1 MVRRKFLLKRLGWRL
16 AAGLGVMWGAATF
29 AFITLHATSG
39 DIALTT
45 VSANGSDPTEAVLQ
59 EVRRQY
65 GLNLPLWR
73 QYVDYL
79 WKLLHGNLGQSY
91 QQHIPVTQ
99 AIGMQIVPTLELAG
113 AAAVV
118 SVVLA
123 VVVATFTAN
132 RRGWVRMLTTGTE
145 LVLASMPTFVVGLL
159 LLIIFGLE
167 LNWLPVSGETG
178 LPALIM
184 PVMTLALPISA
195 VLAQVVQ
202 SQLEE
207 ILEQP
212 FILTARARGMREAAV
227 RVRHALRHASIQLV
241 TMTGFVVGGLLGG
254 AVIVESLFN
263 RQGLGQLMLT
273 STTDKDIPLVTGV
286 ILFAALAYVVVN
298 ILVDMAYTLI
308 DPRVVTT

>member
-1 MVRRKFLLKRLGWRL
+1 MRRKLLARRLGWRL
-16 AAGLGVMWGAATF
+16 AAGVGVMWGAATF

-45 VSANGSDPTEAVLQ
+45 VSANGSDPTEAQLD

-65 GLNLPLWR
+65 GLMLPLWR
-73 QYVDYL
+73 QYADYL
-79 WKLLHGNLGQSY
+79 WRLLHGNLGQSY
-91 QQHIPVTQ
+91 QQHIPVTR
-99 AIGMQIVPTLELAG
+99 AIGMQLAPTLELAAA
-113 AAAVV
+113 AAAV
-118 SVVLA
+118 SVTLA
-123 VVVATFTAN
+123 VVVAVLTAN
-132 RRGWVRMLTTGTE
+132 RRSWLRMLTTGTE

-159 LLIIFGLE
+159 LLIVFGLE
-167 LNWLPVSGETG
+167 LDWLPISGETG
-178 LPALIM
+178 FSSLVLP
-184 PVMTLALPISA
+184 VVTLALPISA
-195 VLAQVVQ
+195 VLGQVLR

-207 ILEQP
+207 VLEQP
-212 FILTARARGMREAAV
+212 FILTARARGMREMAV

-241 TMTGFVVGGLLGG
+241 TMSGYVIGSLLGG

-263 RQGLGQLMLT
+263 RQGLGQLMLA

-298 ILVDMAYTLI
+298 ILVDIAYTLI

>member
-1 MVRRKFLLKRLGWRL
+1 VRRKLLLKRLGWRL
-16 AAGLGVMWGAATF
+16 AAGVGVMWGAATF
-29 AFITLHATSG
+29 AFITLHVTSG

-91 QQHIPVTQ
+91 QQHIAVTR
-99 AIGMQIVPTLELAG
+99 AIGMQIVPTLELA
-113 AAAVV
+113 AAAAAV

-123 VVVATFTAN
+123 VVVATLTAN
-132 RRGWVRMLTTGTE
+132 RRSWLRMLTTGTE

-159 LLIIFGLE
+159 LLIVFGLE
-167 LNWLPVSGETG
+167 LDWLPISGQNG
-178 LPALIM
+178 FSSLILP
-184 PVMTLALPISA
+184 VVTLALPISA
-195 VLAQVVQ
+195 VLGQVLR

-207 ILEQP
+207 VLEQP
-212 FILTARARGMREAAV
+212 FILTARARGMREMSV

-241 TMTGFVVGGLLGG
+241 TMSGYVIGSLLGG

-263 RQGLGQLMLT
+263 RQGLGQLMLA

>member
-1 MVRRKFLLKRLGWRL
+1 MRRKLLLRRLGWRL
-16 AAGLGVMWGAATF
+16 AAGVGVMWGAATF
-29 AFITLHATSG
+29 AFITLHATAG

-45 VSANGSDPTEAVLQ
+45 ASANGSDPTEAVLQ
-59 EVRRQY
+59 GVRRQY

-73 QYVDYL
+73 QYTDYL

-91 QQHIPVTQ
+91 QQHIAVTQ
-99 AIGMQIVPTLELAG
+99 AIGMQLVPTLELA
-113 AAAVV
+113 AAAAAV

-123 VVVATFTAN
+123 VVVATLTAN
-132 RRGWVRMLTTGTE
+132 RRSWLRMLTTGTE

-159 LLIIFGLE
+159 LLIVFGLE
-167 LNWLPVSGETG
+167 LDWLPISGQNG
-178 LPALIM
+178 FSSLVLPVL
-184 PVMTLALPISA
+184 TLALPISA
-195 VLAQVVQ
+195 VLGQVLR

-207 ILEQP
+207 VLEQP
-212 FILTARARGMREAAV
+212 FILTARARGMREMSV

-241 TMTGFVVGGLLGG
+241 TMSGYVIGSLLGG

-263 RQGLGQLMLT
+263 RQGLGQLMLA

-298 ILVDMAYTLI
+298 ILVDIAYTLI